1 MIRKMGKKVIACM
14 IALVMLFQVMIPS
27 LSAQAGAIKDIDHH
41 WAKKEITALVQ
52 QGIISGYEDGTF
64 RPNAVVT
71 RGQFVAFLVRALDLP
86 EGTSNFKD
94 VSKTSKLY
102 KEISAA
108 KQAGIIQGTL
118 DGYAHPNQNITRA
131 DAAVMID
138 RAMQIK
144 GSYVETA
151 PLNFVDQNQIP
162 KYAKESISRMA
173 YYKIILGTNDNKIE
187 ASATATR
194 AQSAV
199 FIYRMLDV
207 LNLLNPDDNSSTQ
220 VPPIQSK
227 EPGNA
232 SNITSSEI
240 KVPLGDG
247 NDVRIKM
254 NNAGVPLTYIKKS
267 KVVHIRSTDYHY
279 DYHLGNAQNPLGS
292 FRLTLRRLDNGD
304 TFIFT
309 KFIHN
314 GNNNYTASIILPFQ
328 RVERTRMQR
337 IDQYGKVNQ
346 EHNPTFGVN
355 PTSHPIG
362 MLDIVMADQT
372 VKSLMLSKNYTSVQR
387 QQAYP
392 NNQKSVIREFKEEYE
407 SLKTD
412 LNSNNKTLS
421 VSLNMKVTSKMIS
434 ESWVLLSNEKLF
446 QQQNYVDYWFKK
458 SVLEFE
464 SLNSWYTADGPYTK
478 LPWSIEPGYKMGFG
492 RNLGKVQGGIY
503 LTAYKGSKE
512 RYFYDLVVNSIAD
525 LDVFSNG
532 ALYKGEIPVFK
543 TEYTSTWLKKSYG
556 TTAPYIDTRHNEN
569 TALFLKNA
577 GDLLGIQQLADS
589 NRVYADFLVKQKE
602 IGNVIKITAS
612 THLIA
617 DYYAPGSKITHVSLN
632 HALGEMK
639 FLLETYKSTKQEVYL
654 KTAREL
660 RGAIEYLY
668 PRWVRDNGDLWYQV
682 DGSLKFSGNDYPWL
696 TLADLLQSQQIF
708 REVGLP
714 RSNVFDQMITT
725 KTNYLVKEK
734 QPIKQLVI
742 NLLRQEGFGHLIE
755 GYPNIV
761 SESEMEEI
769 DRLFELMKEQDEYLP
784 I

>member
-1 MIRKMGKKVIACM
+1 MIKRVIAFMMVLCM
-14 IALVMLFQVMIPS
+14 FFQTFIPLVSV
-27 LSAQAGAIKDIDHH
+27 QAASMTDTHNH
-41 WAKKEITALVQ
+41 WAKNEIEALVQ
-52 QGIISGYEDGTF
+52 KGIISGYEDGTF
-64 RPNAVVT
+64 KPNAVVT

-86 EGTSNFKD
+86 EGSSSFKD
-94 VSKTSKLY
+94 VSKNSKLY

-108 KQAGIIQGTL
+108 KRAGILQGTL
-118 DGYAHPNQNITRA
+118 DGYAHPNQSITRA
-131 DAAVMID
+131 DAAAMID
-138 RAMQIK
+138 RSMQLK
-144 GSYVETA
+144 GSYEETA
-151 PLNFVDQNQIP
+151 DLHFADSNEVP
-162 KYAKESISRMA
+162 KYAKESISRMV
-173 YYKIILGTNDNKIE
+173 YYKIILGTNNNRVE
-187 ASATATR
+187 AKAVVTR
-194 AQSAV
+194 AQAAV

-207 LNLLNPDDNSSTQ
+207 LNLDDETAT
-220 VPPIQSK
+220 IK
-227 EPGNA
+227 APGNA
-232 SNITSSEI
+232 VNLSSSEI
-240 KVPLGDG
+240 QVPLGDG
-247 NDVRIKM
+247 NNVRIKM
-254 NNAGVPLTYIKKS
+254 NNTGVPLTYIKKS
-267 KVVHIRSTDYHY
+267 KVAHIRSTDYHY

-309 KFIHN
+309 KFVHN
-314 GNNNYTASIILPFQ
+314 GNNNYSASIILPFQ
-328 RVERTRMQR
+328 DVERTRMQR

-346 EHNPTFGVN
+346 DHNPTFGVN

-362 MLDIVMADQT
+362 LLDIVMTNQG

-387 QQAYP
+387 QQVYN

-407 SLKTD
+407 NVKTNLD
-412 LNSNNKTLS
+412 KDNKTLS

-446 QQQNYVDYWFKK
+446 QQQKYVDYWFEK

-464 SLNSWYTADGPYTK
+464 SLNSWYTAEGPYTK

-492 RNLGKVQGGIY
+492 RNLGQVQGGVY

-512 RYFYDLVVNSIAD
+512 RYFYNLVVNAIAD

-532 ALYKGEIPVFK
+532 ALYRGEVPVFE

-577 GDLLGIQQLADS
+577 SDTLGISQLADS

-602 IGNVIKITAS
+602 IGNIIRVTPSA
-612 THLIA
+612 HLIA

-639 FLLETYKSTKQEVYL
+639 FLLETYKSTNQEIYL

-660 RGAIEYLY
+660 RAAIEHLH
-668 PRWVRDNGDLWYQV
+668 PRWIRDNGDLWYQV
-682 DGSLKFSGNDYPWL
+682 DGNLHFSGNDYPWL

-708 REVGLP
+708 REVGLS
-714 RSNVFDQMITT
+714 RSKIFDEMIVS
-725 KTNYLVKEK
+725 KTNYLVKEN

-742 NLLRQEGFGHLIE
+742 NLLKQEGFGYLVE

-761 SESEMEEI
+761 SESETEDTEAVDVWMEYI
-769 DRLFELMKEQDEYLP
+769 YGTDEYFYH
-784 I
+784 